1 MSASALPATAL
12 GCPETRPMRPPILAN
27 ANVVVMLTTMAR
39 RTRRKK
45 TTGTTQ
51 MVMGTEGKERTG
63 VPLRRRFWVCATFAF
78 RHEQWLRGWN
88 RGRVGQLQQVQLGGS
103 MSELCVELFGYPFL
117 YTLLYPRH
125 SLASRV
131 AAVSKTFFTIDSCH
145 VNWNHGHVVIPAE
158 MDGRPALTGVAVSAV
173 WRATPPSQRYSRQR
187 GFKPRKS
194 SKLVAARISILESPC
209 PSTSKAPSWF

>member
-45 TTGTTQ
+45 DNGDDAD
-51 MVMGTEGKERTG
+51 GDGDGGKGEDSINLAYHCDG
-63 VPLRRRFWVCATFAF
+63 VFGCLWGYSFCRA
-78 RHEQWLRGWN
+78 EQWLRGWN

-131 AAVSKTFFTIDSCH
+131 AAVSKTRNGWT
-145 VNWNHGHVVIPAE
+145 
-158 MDGRPALTGVAVSAV
+158 
-173 WRATPPSQRYSRQR
+173 
-187 GFKPRKS
+187 
-194 SKLVAARISILESPC
+194 VAALFLRSGGRRRLLRDTADSGDLSPGNLQSSCNFHSGAIQKRLLVSQSSSPRAPVHQKLLHGFSRSYGESE
-209 PSTSKAPSWF
+209 